1 MLISNETQQQIFYTI
16 TDGNS
21 VDCGT
26 IDALGAKDVGYD
38 NLSNVTVQINPLN
51 NSGFSMLIPQVTT
64 GEVLQFLL
72 DVE

>member
-1 MLISNETQQQIFYTI
+1 MLLANETQQQIFYTI

-26 IDALGAKDVGYD
+26 IDSLGAQDVGYD
-38 NLSNVTVQINPLN
+38 NLSNVTVQINPVG